1 MNLNVRTE
9 LNELRFLASTGCC
22 PFLFAEIPAML
33 HIIRKQLS
41 VQ

>member
-1 MNLNVRTE
+1 MNLNVSSE

-33 HIIRKQLS
+33 HIIRKQLN